1 MAGPRGPLLACP
13 PVASLPKSG
22 SGDDG
27 GSGSTELATTT
38 PVPRAPLSRRA
49 SLRPEIRA
57 ALALEEAGELQ
68 EAARVFEYSGEHAQ
82 AALLRME
89 HARTVVDGG
98 ERIDVLREGC
108 ARNPGDT
115 AEGRALHQALA
126 QALLDEA
133 SREPDP
139 SRRRS
144 LELEAARGLEEADHG
159 GEAGEL
165 YEGLG
170 LLDRA
175 ARAYERAGEIVKLE
189 LVLEVLERR
198 EQAEAEVAS
207 LEAEV
212 DRALEDGRRRQ
223 AHVLLHEHVAGRERL
238 GRSGRPGP
246 AQRLAGLEAARPR
259 TLVLQL
265 RWNGRVTAVSGHP
278 RFVVGRSPDAQ
289 LTVPG
294 ARLSRHHVELSI
306 DATDPAGPRLVATD
320 LGSKLGS
327 FWDGEPLEPGEP
339 MPLVAP
345 GELGLGGGAAI
356 EVVPLLAQRSE
367 PHRSQQGEPHR
378 SQQGEPCGALLRAGH
393 REAWHLYLPQGGP
406 LVLAPDVRVP
416 ARVLF
421 DRGWVVLD
429 LGSGV
434 LADLGRHR
442 LPAGAAI
449 ELLVGDRVS
458 LVGAPLVLEVL
469 S

>member
-198 EQAEAEVAS
+198 DQAEAEVAQ

-223 AHVLLHEHVAGRERL
+223 AHVLLLEHVAGRERL
-238 GRSGRPGP
+238 GRAGRPGP
-246 AQRLAGLEAARPR
+246 AQRLAVLETARPR
-259 TLVLQL
+259 THTIELG
-265 RWNGRVTAVSGHP
+265 WNGRVTSVSGHP
-278 RFVVGRSPDAQ
+278 RFVIGRSPDAQ
-289 LTVPG
+289 LALPG
-294 ARLSRHHVELSI
+294 VRLSRHHVELAI
-306 DATDPAGPRLVATD
+306 DASDPAGPRLTATD

-339 MPLVAP
+339 VPLVTR
-345 GELGLGGGAAI
+345 GELALGGTAPV
-356 EVVPLLAQRSE
+356 EVVPLHGRPLHGQL
-367 PHRSQQGEPHR
+367 
-378 SQQGEPCGALLRAGH
+378 QGEPCGALLRAGH
-393 REAWHLYLPQGGP
+393 RDAWHLYLPQGGP

-416 ARVLF
+416 ARLLF

-434 LADLGRHR
+434 AAELGRHP

-458 LVGAPLVLEVL
+458 LLGAPLVLEVL

>member
-1 MAGPRGPLLACP
+1 M
-13 PVASLPKSG
+13 ASLPKPG
-22 SGDDG
+22 ADDDG
-27 GSGSTELATTT
+27 PSSEPSDPA
-38 PVPRAPLSRRA
+38 PRGALVRRA
-49 SLRPEIRA
+49 SLRRPEIRA

-68 EAARVFEYSGEHAQ
+68 EAARVLEHSGEHAQ
-82 AALLRME
+82 AATLRME
-89 HARTVVDGG
+89 HARTVADAG
-98 ERIDVLREGC
+98 ERVDVLREGC

-115 AEGRALHQALA
+115 PEGRALHEALA
-126 QALLDEA
+126 EALLDQA
-133 SREPDP
+133 VRETDP

-144 LELEAARGLEEADHG
+144 LELEAARGLEEADQG
-159 GEAGEL
+159 GAAGEI
-165 YEGLG
+165 YERLG

-198 EQAEAEVAS
+198 EQAEAEVAQ

-223 AHVLLHEHVAGRERL
+223 AHVLLVEHVAGRERL
-238 GRSGRPGP
+238 GRTGRPGP
-246 AQRLAGLEAARPR
+246 AQRLALLEAARPR
-259 TLVLQL
+259 PHELELG
-265 RWNGRVTAVSGHP
+265 WNGRVTSVSGHP
-278 RFVVGRSPDAQ
+278 RFVLGRSPDAQ
-289 LTVPG
+289 LTLPG

-306 DATDPAGPRLVATD
+306 DTTDPAGPRLMATD

-339 MPLVAP
+339 VPLAAP
-345 GELGLGGGAAI
+345 GELALGGTAAV
-356 EVVPLLAQRSE
+356 EVVPLRGQ
-367 PHRSQQGEPHR
+367 H
-378 SQQGEPCGALLRAGH
+378 GEPCGALLRAPH
-393 REAWHLYLPQGGP
+393 RDAWHLYLPQGGP

-429 LGSGV
+429 LGSSV

-449 ELLVGDRVS
+449 ELLVGDRIG

>member
-1 MAGPRGPLLACP
+1 MAAPPEPLLACGT
-13 PVASLPKSG
+13 VASLPKSG

-27 GSGSTELATTT
+27 GSTELADLT
-38 PVPRAPLSRRA
+38 PTPRAPLSRRA
-49 SLRPEIRA
+49 SLRPEVRA

-68 EAARVFEYSGEHAQ
+68 EAARVFEHSGEHAQ
-82 AALLRME
+82 AAVLRIE
-89 HARTVVDGG
+89 HARTVADAG
-98 ERIDVLREGC
+98 ERIDGLREGC
-108 ARNPGDT
+108 ARNAGDT
-115 AEGRALHQALA
+115 AEGRALHRALA

-133 SREPDP
+133 AHEPDP

-144 LELEAARGLEEADHG
+144 LELDAARGLEEADHG

-165 YEGLG
+165 YERLG

-175 ARAYERAGEIVKLE
+175 ARAFERAGEIVKLE

-198 EQAEAEVAS
+198 EQAEAEVAWI
-207 LEAEV
+207 EAEV
-212 DRALEDGRRRQ
+212 DRAVEDGRRRH
-223 AHVLLHEHVAGRERL
+223 AHVLLLEHMAGRERL
-238 GRSGRPGP
+238 GRSGRPGL
-246 AQRLAGLEAARPR
+246 AQRLAVLEAARPR
-259 TLVLQL
+259 ALALDL
-265 RWNGRVTAVSGHP
+265 RWNGRVTAIRGCP

-289 LTVPG
+289 LSVEGG
-294 ARLSRHHVELSI
+294 AQLSRHHVELSI

-339 MPLVAP
+339 LPLSTP
-345 GELGLGGGAAI
+345 GELGLGGTVAV
-356 EVVPLLAQRSE
+356 EVVPLHGHGGQ
-367 PHRSQQGEPHR
+367 
-378 SQQGEPCGALLRAGH
+378 PCGALLRVGQ
-393 REAWHLYLPQGGP
+393 RPAWHLYLPQGGP

-434 LADLGRHR
+434 SADLDRHR

>member
-1 MAGPRGPLLACP
+1 MAATMKPLLACP
-13 PVASLPKSG
+13 PVGSLPKSG
-22 SGDDG
+22 SDENDG
-27 GSGSTELATTT
+27 LDSTELALPT
-38 PVPRAPLSRRA
+38 PASRTPLSRRA

-89 HARTVVDGG
+89 HARTVGDVG
-98 ERIDVLREGC
+98 ERVDVLREGC

-126 QALLDEA
+126 EALLDEA

-144 LELEAARGLEEADHG
+144 LELEAARGLEEADQAG
-159 GEAGEL
+159 PAGEI
-165 YEGLG
+165 YESLG
-170 LLDRA
+170 LLERA
-175 ARAYERAGEIVKLE
+175 ARAYERAGEVAKLE
-189 LVLEVLERR
+189 LVLEVLERH
-198 EQAEAEVAS
+198 EQAEAEITKLV
-207 LEAEV
+207 AEV

-223 AHVLLHEHVAGRERL
+223 AHVLLLEHMAGRERL
-238 GRSGRPGP
+238 GRPGRPGP
-246 AQRLAGLEAARPR
+246 AQRLAALESARPR
-259 TLVLQL
+259 ELELEL
-265 RWNGRVTAVSGHP
+265 RWNGRVTSVSARP
-278 RFVVGRSPDAQ
+278 RFVIGRSPDAQ

-294 ARLSRHHVELSI
+294 ALLSRHHVELSI
-306 DATDPAGPRLVATD
+306 DVSDSAGPRLVATD

-327 FWDGEPLEPGEP
+327 FWDGDPLEPGEP
-339 MPLVAP
+339 TPLLEP
-345 GELGLGGGAAI
+345 GELGLGGTAAI
-356 EVVPLLAQRSE
+356 EMVPL
-367 PHRSQQGEPHR
+367 HGHH
-378 SQQGEPCGALLRAGH
+378 GEPCGALVRASH
-393 REAWHLYLPQGGP
+393 RDAWHLFLPQGGP

-416 ARVLF
+416 ARLLF

-429 LGSGV
+429 LASGV
-434 LADLGRHR
+434 AADLHRHR
-442 LPAGAAI
+442 LCAGATV